1 MESQTQDKFE
11 LEGREFIL
19 LGTAHVSE
27 SSIEEVV
34 RVIEEQNP
42 DVIAVELD
50 EKRYQSIEDPD
61 AWKNMD
67 IIKVL
72 KEKQGFL
79 LLANVVLSSYQNKM
93 GGKSG
98 IKPGQ
103 EMVAAVN
110 MAREL
115 GLEKI
120 LVDRPLSI
128 TMRRA
133 WAKTP
138 SSERFRLLS
147 YLCSSAFSKV
157 EMSSEDIEKL
167 KETNEMDTMLQEL
180 SETFPAAKEVLIDER
195 DRYIASKIW
204 NSNGKKVLAVIGA
217 GHMRGVKTY
226 LEQMADDEILSDV
239 TGIET
244 VPEKSKASKFA
255 AWFIPALIVGLIAY
269 GFVIGGKEKGA
280 ELLSSWVL
288 WNGILAGIGAIIA
301 GAHIVTILV
310 SVLGAPLTSLC
321 PFIGIG
327 FVSGAVQALIKK
339 PTVKDIENLQNDSS
353 SVKGFYR
360 NRILRVLLVFFLS
373 SIGSSIGTFV
383 GGASFVSIFS
393 KIFNGQ

>member
-180 SETFPAAKEVLIDER
+180 SETFPVAKEVLIDER

-226 LEQMADDEILSDV
+226 LEQMADDEMLSDV
-239 TGIET
+239 SEIET

-393 KIFNGQ
+393 KTFNGQ

>member
-1 MESQTQDKFE
+1 M
-11 LEGREFIL
+11 
-19 LGTAHVSE
+19 
-27 SSIEEVV
+27 
-34 RVIEEQNP
+34 
-42 DVIAVELD
+42 
-50 EKRYQSIEDPD
+50 
-61 AWKNMD
+61 
-67 IIKVL
+67 
-72 KEKQGFL
+72 
-79 LLANVVLSSYQNKM
+79 
-93 GGKSG
+93 
-98 IKPGQ
+98 
-103 EMVAAVN
+103 
-110 MAREL
+110 
-115 GLEKI
+115 
-120 LVDRPLSI
+120 
-128 TMRRA
+128 
-133 WAKTP
+133 
-138 SSERFRLLS
+138 
-147 YLCSSAFSKV
+147 
-157 EMSSEDIEKL
+157 EDIEKL

-180 SETFPAAKEVLIDER
+180 SETFPVAKEVLIDER

-226 LEQMADDEILSDV
+226 LEQMADDELLSDV

-269 GFVIGGKEKGA
+269 GFVLGGKEKGA

-353 SVKGFYR
+353 SLKGFYR

-383 GGASFVSIFS
+383 GGASFVAIFS
-393 KIFNGQ
+393 RIFNGQ

>member
-1 MESQTQDKFE
+1 
-11 LEGREFIL
+11 
-19 LGTAHVSE
+19 
-27 SSIEEVV
+27 
-34 RVIEEQNP
+34 
-42 DVIAVELD
+42 
-50 EKRYQSIEDPD
+50 
-61 AWKNMD
+61 MD

-180 SETFPAAKEVLIDER
+180 SETFPVAKEVLIDER

-217 GHMRGVKTY
+217 GHMRGVKDY
-226 LEQMADDEILSDV
+226 IKQMADDEILSDV

-383 GGASFVSIFS
+383 GGASFVAIFS